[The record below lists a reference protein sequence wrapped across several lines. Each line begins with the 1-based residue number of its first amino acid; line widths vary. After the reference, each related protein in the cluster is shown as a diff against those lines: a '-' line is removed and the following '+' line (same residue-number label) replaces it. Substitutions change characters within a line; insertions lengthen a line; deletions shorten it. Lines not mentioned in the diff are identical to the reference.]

1 MTMDFLAT
9 VAAYPKPDDKI
20 RSTSLKVSSYS
31 SFTFHEFICVL
42 VLFTLIN
49 GGFSQ
54 VQGGGNVGNALT
66 CLARLG
72 LNPRLISKV
81 PFFFII
87 FSRLDYYLLMVFDS
101 DDII

>member
-1 MTMDFLAT
+1 MQVGCGSVTMDFLAT

-42 VLFTLIN
+42 VLFTLID

-54 VQGGGNVGNALT
+54 VEGGGNVGNA
-66 CLARLG
+66 
-72 LNPRLISKV
+72 
-81 PFFFII
+81 FI
-87 FSRLDYYLLMVFDS
+87 L
-101 DDII
+101 

>member
-1 MTMDFLAT
+1 MQVGCGSVTMDFLAT

-81 PFFFII
+81 PIFLSFFYIN
-87 FSRLDYYLLMVFDS
+87 
-101 DDII
+101 